1 MKTILYN
8 SVYVNP
14 YAYNVF
20 PQLAYPEKEE
30 ENFVESCKI
39 VGQLDILN
47 LNDGTID
54 TYKQVNSIDFS
65 KYAGSRIEI
74 SQYTKDGAV
83 LLGEWLIPG
92 EVTPPYTTFMF
103 AGIIADNKMHSAA
116 DKINPEG
123 ETLDFGYVYSWV
135 NDKVADITVETSS
148 VIPNHTEYT
157 LTKLEPKEIGDPT
170 HSVTLT
176 IGPNTE
182 PGTVYPIIK
191 LTQDISNTWISFM
204 YTQEKQ
210 VVAEGNV
217 GDICLYDKAND
228 KLIIVANDDFSAEK
242 YPLDSYSSVGV
253 VVIPKSH
260 NVYGDGS
267 CGVMSLKEMNY
278 NSPDDGSI
286 SRQNMYWGGYGDDI
300 SLPNLNQIPTGNT
313 SNGIPTGQTSYAYLP
328 SDKFSGTQCAHDT
341 DAYYYFPIYIP
352 SPYLTDGSRNPGY
365 YQTTSPS
372 SLNNALADFDG
383 IGNSQV
389 LWDLATSQ
397 SSWKTASSITNNSGS
412 GYYPAACCCWRY
424 HTEGTNQ
431 GDWYLPACGELS
443 YIMPP
448 FNKINDAIG
457 KMRTAYGSSVG
468 VELGTGDD
476 YWSSSEY
483 SSDNARSVNTNY
495 GYMYGLGKNFG
506 IYVRAFLRVNNNTDN
521 TYILIENDKN
531 VADKLQTNI
540 IIK

>member
-123 ETLDFGYVYSWV
+123 ETLEFGYVYSWV

-148 VIPNHTEYT
+148 VIPNHMEYT

-170 HSVTLT
+170 HSITLT

-210 VVAEGNV
+210 VVAAGNA
-217 GDICLYDKAND
+217 GDICLYDKTND
-228 KLIIVANDDFSAEK
+228 KLIIVENNDFSAEK
-242 YPLDSYSSVGV
+242 YPLDGYSPVGV

-260 NVYGDGS
+260 NVYSDGS

-278 NSPDDGSI
+278 TTPDDGST
-286 SRQNMYWGGYGDDI
+286 SYQQMYWGGYGTDI
-300 SLPNLNQIPTGNT
+300 STLTNYSSVCYVGEKGSVGDSVIGVY
-313 SNGIPTGQTSYAYLP
+313 SSAYLP
-328 SDKFSGTQCAHDT
+328 SDKFNTIANPYDT
-341 DAYYYFPIYIP
+341 ETSYYNDFDDKYIP
-352 SPYLTDGSRNPGY
+352 SPYNNDGSFNTEYSR
-365 YQTTSPS
+365 TSSPS
-372 SLNNALADFDG
+372 NILNAMSDFDG
-383 IGNSQV
+383 VGNTKIIT
-389 LWDLATSQ
+389 DLATSQ
-397 SSWKTASSITNNSGS
+397 SDWRTASTITNNSGA

-431 GDWYLPACGELS
+431 GDWYFPACGEFG
-443 YIMPP
+443 YIMPR
-448 FNKINDAIG
+448 FNKIQEAIQ
-457 KMRTAYGSSVG
+457 KMITAYGSSVG
-468 VELGTGDD
+468 VSLNMSDS
-476 YWSSSEY
+476 YQSSSEA
-483 SSDNARSVNTNY
+483 SSSRARNITLYNGRVYVSNKKVY
-495 GYMYGLGKNFG
+495 FH
-506 IYVRAFLRVNNNTDN
+506 VRAFLRV
-521 TYILIENDKN
+521 K
-531 VADKLQTNI
+531 
-540 IIK
+540 

>member
-92 EVTPPYTTFMF
+92 EVTPPYTTFIF
-103 AGIIADNKMHSAA
+103 AGIIADNKMHSDA

-123 ETLDFGYVYSWV
+123 ETLEFGYAYSWV

-148 VIPNHTEYT
+148 AIPNHMEYT

-170 HSVTLT
+170 HSITLT

-191 LTQDISNTWISFM
+191 LTQNVSNTWISFM

-210 VVAEGNV
+210 VVAKGNV
-217 GDICLYDKAND
+217 GDICLYDKTND

-242 YPLDSYSSVGV
+242 YPLDSYSPVGV

-267 CGVMSLKEMNY
+267 CGVMSLKQMNY
-278 NSPDDGSI
+278 TTPDDGSTSYQYI
-286 SRQNMYWGGYGDDI
+286 HWGGYGDDI
-300 SLPNLNQIPTGNT
+300 SLPNLNQVPTGNT
-313 SNGIPTGQTSYAYLP
+313 SNGIPTGQTSHAYLP
-328 SDKFSGTQCAHDT
+328 SDRFSGTQCAHDT
-341 DAYYYFPIYIP
+341 DAYYYSSSYIP

-365 YQTTSPS
+365 YQTSSPS
-372 SLNNALADFDG
+372 SSSNALADFDG

-412 GYYPAACCCWRY
+412 GYYPTACCCWRY
-424 HTEGTNQ
+424 HTDGTKQ
-431 GDWYLPACGELS
+431 GDWYLPAAGELG

-448 FNKINDAIG
+448 FNKINDAID

-468 VELGTGDD
+468 VELRTSAN
-476 YWSSSEY
+476 YWSSTEY
-483 SSDNARSVNTNY
+483 SSSYARRMYAGYGSVHILNKDDY
-495 GYMYGLGKNFG
+495 C
-506 IYVRAFLRVNNNTDN
+506 YVRAFLRV
-521 TYILIENDKN
+521 K
-531 VADKLQTNI
+531 
-540 IIK
+540 